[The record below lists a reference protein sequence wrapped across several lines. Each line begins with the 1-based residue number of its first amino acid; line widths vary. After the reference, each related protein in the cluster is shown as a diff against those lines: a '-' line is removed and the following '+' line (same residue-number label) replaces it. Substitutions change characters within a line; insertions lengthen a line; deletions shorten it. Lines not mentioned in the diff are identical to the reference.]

1 MKRILKSYL
10 FWTYER
16 GSFHYDVMVTL
27 ILAFIFLSPLVLRY
41 HDQPEGRRLEASQ
54 ALVRTDGANGL
65 IIQLAAEQIPDAAD
79 LKSSLQSAV
88 EPIAGA
94 VVVDRFETEKDST
107 GRPSAYKI
115 WAHRAASTPG
125 Q

>member
-27 ILAFIFLSPLVLRY
+27 ILAFIFLSPLVLKYR
-41 HDQPEGRRLEASQ
+41 DQPEGRRLEASQ

-65 IIQLAAEQIPDAAD
+65 IIQLSAQQLKAD
-79 LKSSLQSAV
+79 DDLESALQKV
-88 EPIAGA
+88 IEPLAGK
-94 VVVDRFETEKDST
+94 VVIDRYETTKDST
-107 GRPSAYKI
+107 GRASAYKV
-115 WAHRAASTPG
+115 WAHR
-125 Q
+125 